1 MPRQG
6 RLDAPGTLH
15 HVMIRGIDG
24 LEIFRDD
31 QDREDCPSR
40 IPQLVGSIGQNIRL
54 IPYGNYVHV
63 HKKYLHLGHYLDH
76 TKARNREAKVTVF
89 NNFPQAIGTVHSINQ
104 LLRDRRSAGNGGLP
118 SKFRESPE

>member
-31 QDREDCPSR
+31 QDREDCRSR

-63 HKKYLHLGHYLDH
+63 HNKYLHLGHYQDY
-76 TKARNREAKVTVF
+76 AEAGNREKKVTVF
-89 NNFPQAIGTVHSINQ
+89 NNVPQKHFEVKTGYLVLVKILGERKAMDEIDID
-104 LLRDRRSAGNGGLP
+104 LR
-118 SKFRESPE
+118 